1 MIKTNLKEKIF
12 ESGIDIGSSEIKCT
26 IVEIDSINESVKLIG
41 IGRSQTKGLKKGS
54 ISNREKLIDEIE
66 ASINAA
72 ELMANRKI
80 DKINL
85 GISGEFVKGINT
97 QGAITIGNNI
107 NNNSINGNTITEND
121 VKNVLDLT
129 KAISLP
135 IDQDILHVIPQEFKI
150 DSMNSI
156 KEPVGMTGRR
166 LEAMVHLITV
176 TSAAIDNL
184 VKCIEELGI
193 EVSEVI
199 YQGLASSLSTL
210 YEDEKELGV
219 ACVDIGST
227 KTDIIIYCDGGIKFT
242 STINIGSNS
251 ITNDIAVMLQ
261 IPISKSEEIKKK
273 YTSAKANLSSDELRF
288 EIPSMEG
295 QVKRSISENEVSK
308 YVEARMIEILDIIK
322 NECEQSGLKE
332 KLTYGI
338 VFTGGGSSLKNF
350 EKLAKE
356 VLDMPIRIGC
366 PQNISGAVEQA
377 TTPSYAVALGL
388 AQWKIFKKQ
397 IVNIDDEKPIFKNTM
412 KKIKSIIK
420 EFF

>member
-1 MIKTNLKEKIF
+1 
-12 ESGIDIGSSEIKCT
+12 
-26 IVEIDSINESVKLIG
+26 
-41 IGRSQTKGLKKGS
+41 
-54 ISNREKLIDEIE
+54 
-66 ASINAA
+66 
-72 ELMANRKI
+72 
-80 DKINL
+80 
-85 GISGEFVKGINT
+85 
-97 QGAITIGNNI
+97 
-107 NNNSINGNTITEND
+107 
-121 VKNVLDLT
+121 
-129 KAISLP
+129 
-135 IDQDILHVIPQEFKI
+135 
-150 DSMNSI
+150 
-156 KEPVGMTGRR
+156 MTGRR

-176 TSAAIDNL
+176 SSAAIDNL

-356 VLDMPIRIGC
+356 VLGMPIRIGC